1 TKEDVTM
8 TMLLRSDPYSSNCMP
23 VGERIC
29 GIRHISIIA
38 ITGNPPM
45 MKVQKSGEQIAFN
58 LN

>member
-1 TKEDVTM
+1 M